1 MPCSIATSSAA
12 RSTPLCP
19 PVMIFKLVMHDTN
32 AFSPTHAYMKCMTE
46 TAVHDNAALSRFEL
60 AVEGE
65 TAIACYRLSPG
76 LITFT
81 HTEVPVP
88 LRNRGIASR
97 LVHDV
102 LEQVRARGLKVVP
115 RCPFVR
121 RYMAEHAEFQDLLA
135 A

>member
-1 MPCSIATSSAA
+1 
-12 RSTPLCP
+12 
-19 PVMIFKLVMHDTN
+19 MIFKLVMPDTR
-32 AFSPTHAYMKCMTE
+32 AFLPAHPYMKHMTK

-60 AVEGE
+60 DVEGQ
-65 TAIACYRLSPG
+65 TAIACYRLAPG
-76 LITFT
+76 VITLA